1 MKSAAVEVIKPYVV
15 AREQAKKA
23 LAAAF
28 VEDGRTALATL
39 KSRLSL
45 FTNMDASFVLE
56 ITVLEQLQ
64 GEAGVSL
71 LEKKLMEVL
80 PRAGAGSKDIVSV
93 ELALERLIALRESE
107 AYQYVGE
114 QARSSCDIL
123 QETLGGM
130 QQGIAPNI
138 EKLKVSPFFRKVI
151 DLLPLMSK
159 CPGTENSSGFS
170 KTLVGVESLAARL
183 KLCVTKGEAGDLAF
197 ADLHDLHVFE
207 HWLNEEQR
215 KQVASLTNKLVVSA
229 AGTSADSKGS
239 CVATAAQPSTL
250 PIVAKLPPGKKIKGK
265 QSKAVADDD
274 QTSVLKLFS

>member
-1 MKSAAVEVIKPYVV
+1 MLGQSWSRRLRTHVFVSARAPGSEVRGTQSQE
-15 AREQAKKA
+15 ARLILIHEEDVPDD
-23 LAAAF
+23 AF

-151 DLLPLMSK
+151 DLLPLLSQ
-159 CPGTENSSGFS
+159 CPGTKNSSGFS
-170 KTLVGVESLAARL
+170 KT
-183 KLCVTKGEAGDLAF
+183 CVPQTG
-197 ADLHDLHVFE
+197 
-207 HWLNEEQR
+207 
-215 KQVASLTNKLVVSA
+215 
-229 AGTSADSKGS
+229 
-239 CVATAAQPSTL
+239 AT
-250 PIVAKLPPGKKIKGK
+250 
-265 QSKAVADDD
+265 
-274 QTSVLKLFS
+274 